1 MNKLLPIYD
10 KVAAGGTAGLVT
22 TVIVGVLSLVHITLP
37 AAAVAAIVTLV
48 MFGVSYLKT
57 ETKIGAEIAKVS
69 DEMLKIIEAEGP
81 VR

>member
-1 MNKLLPIYD
+1 
-10 KVAAGGTAGLVT
+10 
-22 TVIVGVLSLVHITLP
+22 
-37 AAAVAAIVTLV
+37 
-48 MFGVSYLKT
+48 MFAVSYLKT